1 MTISDTGSMST
12 GSSFLVDFCKERHQD
27 INVLLPL
34 KSLQKMP
41 SILLQVGLADF
52 QMGKPLHFGNVAP
65 FSLNTTHIITPADK
79 ICKHGTCHEK
89 TCLMTYANNKGADQ
103 PAQSELSDQRLC
115 CSLSI

>member
-1 MTISDTGSMST
+1 MST
-12 GSSFLVDFCKERHQD
+12 GSSFLVGFCKERHKD
-27 INVLLPL
+27 INVSLSL

-41 SILLQVGLADF
+41 SILLQVGLVDF
-52 QMGKPLHFGNVAP
+52 QMGKLLHFGNVAP
-65 FSLNTTHIITPADK
+65 FSLDTTHIITPAGK

-115 CSLSI
+115 CSLSR